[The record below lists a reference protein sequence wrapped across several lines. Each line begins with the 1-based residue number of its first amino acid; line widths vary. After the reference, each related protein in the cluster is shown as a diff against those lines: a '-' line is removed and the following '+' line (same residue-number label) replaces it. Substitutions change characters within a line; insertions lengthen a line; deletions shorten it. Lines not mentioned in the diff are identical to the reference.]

1 MKILFV
7 CASNIC
13 RSPYCE
19 FLFKRMM
26 QEDEKLAACVEKVSS
41 AAVFNRSFKIHPK
54 ARIALKRE
62 NFTDEQI
69 DTHKPRYIFSAYKDF
84 KEADLIIGMEN
95 FNKHF
100 TPFWFRKK
108 YKSLSEV
115 AEGKYVRVEDP
126 FLMKNM
132 EDYFKVMDTIKDYLE
147 KFKKNIIDGKVN

>member
-19 FLFKRMM
+19 FLFKRMVE
-26 QEDEKLAACVEKVSS
+26 QDVELAKIVDKVSS
-41 AAVFNRSFKIHPK
+41 AAVFNRSFNIHPK

-62 NFTDEQI
+62 GFNDEEI
-69 DTHKPRYIFSAYKDF
+69 SAHKPRYIFSAYKDF

-115 AEGKYVRVEDP
+115 AIGKYVRVEDP
-126 FLMKNM
+126 FLMKDMN
-132 EDYFKVMDTIKDYLE
+132 DYFKVMDVIKDYLE
-147 KFKKNIIDGKVN
+147 KFKENLKNNK